1 MLDWGTVVVDSI
13 VWTAKAFAIT
23 ALVFVAV
30 IAALVR
36 FTRWGR
42 QWWRI
47 AASFF
52 DPRNGAG
59 GLALAAIVLLL
70 TVFAVRMSVLFSYW
84 YNDFYTAIQNLD
96 ESAFWRFMRV
106 FAILATVHVVRAL
119 VDYLLAQTLDIR
131 WRTHLNERLVDD
143 WLESGSF
150 YKDRFVSSPVDNP
163 DQRIQVDITSFVT
176 TTRVLSMGAV
186 TAVLSIVSFTGIL
199 WDLSGPITIFGT
211 EIPRAMVFLVIVYVL
226 VTTAVAFWIGRPLI
240 MLNFLNEK
248 LGATYRYAL
257 VRVREYGESIAF
269 YRGEGVERGGLLARF
284 AAVIRNWWRIVFRT
298 LKFNGFNLAVNQ
310 TAVIFPFLVQGP
322 RLFAGQVTLGDVMQ
336 TSNAFGQ
343 VHDSLSFFR
352 ESYDEFAA
360 FRATTIRLNGL
371 LDTTHQAAELP
382 SVSVRVQEDQLELA
396 DLSVETPAGDPLV
409 TDLSLGVDAGEA
421 LLVRG
426 VSGSGKTT
434 LLRTI
439 AGLWPYARGEVDRPA
454 GDGLFLSQHPYLPL
468 GTLRDAV
475 TYPRAADHDDAAI
488 RTALETV
495 ALGHLAERLDV
506 ETDWAR
512 TLSPGEQQRLGFARI
527 LLSSPAIVFLDEA
540 TAAVDEGLE
549 HALYRTMRETL
560 PDAVIVSVG
569 HRSTLD
575 AFHDRV
581 LELRGEG
588 RWVVSDLQKSR

>member
-1 MLDWGTVVVDSI
+1 M
-13 VWTAKAFAIT
+13 
-23 ALVFVAV
+23 
-30 IAALVR
+30 
-36 FTRWGR
+36 
-42 QWWRI
+42 
-47 AASFF
+47 
-52 DPRNGAG
+52 
-59 GLALAAIVLLL
+59 
-70 TVFAVRMSVLFSYW
+70 
-84 YNDFYTAIQNLD
+84 
-96 ESAFWRFMRV
+96 
-106 FAILATVHVVRAL
+106 
-119 VDYLLAQTLDIR
+119 
-131 WRTHLNERLVDD
+131 
-143 WLESGSF
+143 
-150 YKDRFVSSPVDNP
+150 
-163 DQRIQVDITSFVT
+163 
-176 TTRVLSMGAV
+176 
-186 TAVLSIVSFTGIL
+186 
-199 WDLSGPITIFGT
+199 
-211 EIPRAMVFLVIVYVL
+211 L

-269 YRGEGVERGGLLARF
+269 YRGESVERGGLLARF

-298 LKFNGFNLAVNQ
+298 LKLNGFNLAVNQ

-382 SVSVRVQEDQLELA
+382 SVPVRAQEERLELTA
-396 DLSVETPAGDPLV
+396 LSVETPAGDPLV
-409 TDLSLGVDAGEA
+409 TDLSLGVDASEA

-426 VSGSGKTT
+426 ASGSGKTT

-475 TYPRAADHDDAAI
+475 TYPRAADRDDAAI

-506 ETDWAR
+506 ETDWVR

-549 HALYRTMRETL
+549 HALYRTMREAL